1 MSFESEIA
9 RIIKNR
15 EKVTREIFA
24 ASALQITEKVI
35 TRTPVDTGRARG
47 NWNASI
53 NSADDSVREDN
64 SDAGS
69 NIKAPNQ
76 SPAGQKALNRATG
89 AATGLQLGDT
99 FYLTNGL
106 PYISR
111 LEYGYSGQAPS
122 GMLRLTV
129 DEFNAALREI
139 VRNASRS

>member
-15 EKVTREIFA
+15 EQVTREIFA

-53 NSADDSVREDN
+53 NSADESVDQGATQSTAQGN
-64 SDAGS
+64 AASTAG
-69 NIKAPNQ
+69 
-76 SPAGQKALNRATG
+76 
-89 AATGLQLGDT
+89 GLSLGDT

-139 VRNASRS
+139 VNRASRT